1 MNKFKNG
8 LKKILSYIAARRLL
22 RYSIIVVVVI
32 ILLPTGVILTN
43 KYFNN
48 KVNNIE
54 DTKEESLNIND
65 SDKIKDNSITKG
77 IIETD
82 VVADKTYSKHT
93 LSDGFSTLS
102 EDDYNSSSNT
112 DKNNITN
119 STSNNISQS
128 IDKSSLTG
136 IDLEILEG
144 YEFNPKKDLKLQATD
159 KDGRNISDSII
170 IEKNNVNT
178 TIPGSYIVKASVKL
192 SNGQYKEREFNVI
205 VKETTLEVSLKSF
218 KSIKVNIKKG
228 EKIGATRVIPL
239 IIDEKKILEAE
250 KIIKE
255 KIISVEEIKPKKAV
269 LITTGNEVY
278 KGRIKDAFLPV
289 MKEKLEYYGSEIV
302 KQIILP
308 DNKEMITENILK
320 AIEEDKVDMIICTG
334 GMSVDPD
341 DVTPSAIK
349 DCNGEIVTYGAP
361 VLPGAMFLLAYYK
374 NIPILGV
381 PSCAM
386 YSKRTIFD
394 LVLPRIL
401 ADEKLSFEDIARF
414 GNGGMCLNC
423 EICSFPHCSFGK

>member
-1 MNKFKNG
+1 MKQIRIEDSVG
-8 LKKILSYIAARRLL
+8 CILSHDVTKIVPGEFKGMLFKKGHVIREEDIPKLLDIGKEHIYVWEPKKGQLHENDAAIRVKDLVLGQGCYISEEIKEGKIDFFANTQGIVKINKDLL
-22 RYSIIVVVVI
+22 LKLNLLGEIIVSTI
-32 ILLPTGVILTN
+32 H
-43 KYFNN
+43 NN
-48 KVNNIE
+48 TPV
-54 DTKEESLNIND
+54 
-65 SDKIKDNSITKG
+65 
-77 IIETD
+77 
-82 VVADKTYSKHT
+82 
-93 LSDGFSTLS
+93 
-102 EDDYNSSSNT
+102 
-112 DKNNITN
+112 
-119 STSNNISQS
+119 
-128 IDKSSLTG
+128 
-136 IDLEILEG
+136 
-144 YEFNPKKDLKLQATD
+144 
-159 KDGRNISDSII
+159 
-170 IEKNNVNT
+170 
-178 TIPGSYIVKASVKL
+178 
-192 SNGQYKEREFNVI
+192 
-205 VKETTLEVSLKSF
+205 
-218 KSIKVNIKKG
+218 KKG

-320 AIEEDKVDMIICTG
+320 VIEEDKVDMIICTG

>member
-1 MNKFKNG
+1 MKQIRIEDSVG
-8 LKKILSYIAARRLL
+8 CILSHDVTKIVPGEFKGRLFKKGHVIREEDIPKLLDIGKEHIYVWEPKKGQLHENDAAIRVKDLVLGQGCYISEEIKEGKIDFFANTQGIVKINKDLL
-22 RYSIIVVVVI
+22 LKLNLLGEIIVSTI
-32 ILLPTGVILTN
+32 H
-43 KYFNN
+43 NN
-48 KVNNIE
+48 TPV
-54 DTKEESLNIND
+54 
-65 SDKIKDNSITKG
+65 
-77 IIETD
+77 
-82 VVADKTYSKHT
+82 
-93 LSDGFSTLS
+93 
-102 EDDYNSSSNT
+102 
-112 DKNNITN
+112 
-119 STSNNISQS
+119 
-128 IDKSSLTG
+128 
-136 IDLEILEG
+136 
-144 YEFNPKKDLKLQATD
+144 
-159 KDGRNISDSII
+159 
-170 IEKNNVNT
+170 
-178 TIPGSYIVKASVKL
+178 
-192 SNGQYKEREFNVI
+192 
-205 VKETTLEVSLKSF
+205 
-218 KSIKVNIKKG
+218 KKG

-423 EICSFPHCSFGK
+423 EICSFPHCSFGN

>member
-1 MNKFKNG
+1 MKQIRIEDSVG
-8 LKKILSYIAARRLL
+8 CILSHDVTKIVPGEFKGRLFKKGHVIREEDIPKLLDIGKEHIYVWEPKKGQLHENDAAIRVKDLVLGQGCYISEEIKEGKIYFFANNQGIVKINKDLL
-22 RYSIIVVVVI
+22 LKLNLLGEIIVSTI
-32 ILLPTGVILTN
+32 H
-43 KYFNN
+43 NN
-48 KVNNIE
+48 TPV
-54 DTKEESLNIND
+54 
-65 SDKIKDNSITKG
+65 
-77 IIETD
+77 
-82 VVADKTYSKHT
+82 
-93 LSDGFSTLS
+93 
-102 EDDYNSSSNT
+102 
-112 DKNNITN
+112 
-119 STSNNISQS
+119 
-128 IDKSSLTG
+128 
-136 IDLEILEG
+136 
-144 YEFNPKKDLKLQATD
+144 
-159 KDGRNISDSII
+159 
-170 IEKNNVNT
+170 
-178 TIPGSYIVKASVKL
+178 
-192 SNGQYKEREFNVI
+192 
-205 VKETTLEVSLKSF
+205 
-218 KSIKVNIKKG
+218 KKG

>member
-1 MNKFKNG
+1 MKQIRIEDSVG
-8 LKKILSYIAARRLL
+8 CILSHDVTKIVPGEFKGRLFKKGHVIREEDIPKLLDIGKEHIYVWEPKKGQLHENDAAIRVKDLVLGQGCYISEEIKEGKIDFFANTQGIVKINKDLL
-22 RYSIIVVVVI
+22 LKLNLLGEIIVSTI
-32 ILLPTGVILTN
+32 H
-43 KYFNN
+43 NN
-48 KVNNIE
+48 TPV
-54 DTKEESLNIND
+54 
-65 SDKIKDNSITKG
+65 
-77 IIETD
+77 
-82 VVADKTYSKHT
+82 
-93 LSDGFSTLS
+93 
-102 EDDYNSSSNT
+102 
-112 DKNNITN
+112 
-119 STSNNISQS
+119 
-128 IDKSSLTG
+128 
-136 IDLEILEG
+136 
-144 YEFNPKKDLKLQATD
+144 
-159 KDGRNISDSII
+159 
-170 IEKNNVNT
+170 
-178 TIPGSYIVKASVKL
+178 
-192 SNGQYKEREFNVI
+192 
-205 VKETTLEVSLKSF
+205 
-218 KSIKVNIKKG
+218 KKG

-289 MKEKLEYYGSEIV
+289 MKEKLGYYGSEIV

>member
-1 MNKFKNG
+1 MKQIRIEDSVG
-8 LKKILSYIAARRLL
+8 CILSHDVTKIVPGEFKGRLFKKGHVIREEDIPKLLDIGKEHIYVWEPKKGQLHENDAAIRVKDLVLGQGCYISEEIKEGKVDFFADRNGVLKIDKEKL
-22 RYSIIVVVVI
+22 FKLNSLGEIIV
-32 ILLPTGVILTN
+32 
-43 KYFNN
+43 
-48 KVNNIE
+48 
-54 DTKEESLNIND
+54 
-65 SDKIKDNSITKG
+65 
-77 IIETD
+77 
-82 VVADKTYSKHT
+82 
-93 LSDGFSTLS
+93 STLH
-102 EDDYNSSSNT
+102 NNT
-112 DKNNITN
+112 PI
-119 STSNNISQS
+119 
-128 IDKSSLTG
+128 
-136 IDLEILEG
+136 
-144 YEFNPKKDLKLQATD
+144 
-159 KDGRNISDSII
+159 R
-170 IEKNNVNT
+170 
-178 TIPGSYIVKASVKL
+178 
-192 SNGQYKEREFNVI
+192 
-205 VKETTLEVSLKSF
+205 
-218 KSIKVNIKKG
+218 KG

-239 IIDEKKILEAE
+239 IIDENKIIEAE
-250 KIIKE
+250 ELIKE
-255 KIISVEEIKPKKAV
+255 KIIRVDEIKTKRCAV
-269 LITTGNEVY
+269 ITTGNEVY

-289 MKEKLEYYGSEIV
+289 MKEKLEHYGSEIV

-320 AIEEDKVDMIICTG
+320 VIEEDKVDMIICTG

>member
-1 MNKFKNG
+1 MKQIRIEDSIG
-8 LKKILSYIAARRLL
+8 CILSHDVTKIVPGEFKGRLFKKGHVIKEEDIEKLLDIGKEHIYVWEPKEGQLHENDAAKRIKDLVLGKGCCISEEIKEGKIDFFANTQGIVKINKELL
-22 RYSIIVVVVI
+22 LKLNLLGEIIVSTI
-32 ILLPTGVILTN
+32 H
-43 KYFNN
+43 NN
-48 KVNNIE
+48 TPV
-54 DTKEESLNIND
+54 
-65 SDKIKDNSITKG
+65 
-77 IIETD
+77 
-82 VVADKTYSKHT
+82 
-93 LSDGFSTLS
+93 
-102 EDDYNSSSNT
+102 
-112 DKNNITN
+112 
-119 STSNNISQS
+119 
-128 IDKSSLTG
+128 
-136 IDLEILEG
+136 
-144 YEFNPKKDLKLQATD
+144 
-159 KDGRNISDSII
+159 
-170 IEKNNVNT
+170 
-178 TIPGSYIVKASVKL
+178 
-192 SNGQYKEREFNVI
+192 
-205 VKETTLEVSLKSF
+205 
-218 KSIKVNIKKG
+218 KKG
-228 EKIGATRVIPL
+228 EKIGSTRVIPL
-239 IIDEKKILEAE
+239 IIDEKKIIEAE
-250 KIIKE
+250 NIINE

-289 MKEKLEYYGSEIV
+289 MKEKLEYYGSEII
-302 KQIILP
+302 KQVILP

-320 AIEEDKVDMIICTG
+320 AIEEDKVDMVICTG

-401 ADEKLSFEDIARF
+401 ADEKLSFEDISSY

>member
-1 MNKFKNG
+1 MKQIRIEDSVG
-8 LKKILSYIAARRLL
+8 CILSHDVTKIVPGEFKGRLFKKGHVIREEDIPKLLDIGKEHIYVWEPKKGQLHENDAAIRVKDLVLGQGCYISEEIKEGKIDFFANTQGIVKINKDLL
-22 RYSIIVVVVI
+22 LKLNLLGEIIVSTI
-32 ILLPTGVILTN
+32 H
-43 KYFNN
+43 NN
-48 KVNNIE
+48 TPV
-54 DTKEESLNIND
+54 
-65 SDKIKDNSITKG
+65 
-77 IIETD
+77 
-82 VVADKTYSKHT
+82 
-93 LSDGFSTLS
+93 
-102 EDDYNSSSNT
+102 
-112 DKNNITN
+112 
-119 STSNNISQS
+119 
-128 IDKSSLTG
+128 
-136 IDLEILEG
+136 
-144 YEFNPKKDLKLQATD
+144 
-159 KDGRNISDSII
+159 
-170 IEKNNVNT
+170 
-178 TIPGSYIVKASVKL
+178 
-192 SNGQYKEREFNVI
+192 
-205 VKETTLEVSLKSF
+205 
-218 KSIKVNIKKG
+218 KKG

-423 EICSFPHCSFGK
+423 EICSFQHCSFGK

>member
-1 MNKFKNG
+1 MKQIRIEDSVG
-8 LKKILSYIAARRLL
+8 CILSHDVTKIVPGEFKGRLFKKGHVIREEDIPKLLDIGKEHIYVWEPKKGQLHENDAAIRVKDLVLGQGCYISEEIKEGKIDFFANTQGIVKINKDLL
-22 RYSIIVVVVI
+22 LKLNLLGEIIVSTI
-32 ILLPTGVILTN
+32 H
-43 KYFNN
+43 NN
-48 KVNNIE
+48 TPV
-54 DTKEESLNIND
+54 
-65 SDKIKDNSITKG
+65 
-77 IIETD
+77 
-82 VVADKTYSKHT
+82 
-93 LSDGFSTLS
+93 
-102 EDDYNSSSNT
+102 
-112 DKNNITN
+112 
-119 STSNNISQS
+119 
-128 IDKSSLTG
+128 
-136 IDLEILEG
+136 
-144 YEFNPKKDLKLQATD
+144 
-159 KDGRNISDSII
+159 
-170 IEKNNVNT
+170 
-178 TIPGSYIVKASVKL
+178 
-192 SNGQYKEREFNVI
+192 
-205 VKETTLEVSLKSF
+205 
-218 KSIKVNIKKG
+218 KKG

-302 KQIILP
+302 KQVILP

-341 DVTPSAIK
+341 DVTPSAIN

>member
-1 MNKFKNG
+1 MKQIRIEDSVG
-8 LKKILSYIAARRLL
+8 CILSHDVTKIVPGEFKGRLFKKGHVIREEDIPKLLDIGKEHIYVWKPKKGQLHENDAAIRVKDLVLGQGCYISEEIKEGKIDFFANTQGIVKINKDLL
-22 RYSIIVVVVI
+22 LKLNLLGEIIVSTI
-32 ILLPTGVILTN
+32 H
-43 KYFNN
+43 NN
-48 KVNNIE
+48 TPV
-54 DTKEESLNIND
+54 
-65 SDKIKDNSITKG
+65 
-77 IIETD
+77 
-82 VVADKTYSKHT
+82 
-93 LSDGFSTLS
+93 
-102 EDDYNSSSNT
+102 
-112 DKNNITN
+112 
-119 STSNNISQS
+119 
-128 IDKSSLTG
+128 
-136 IDLEILEG
+136 
-144 YEFNPKKDLKLQATD
+144 
-159 KDGRNISDSII
+159 
-170 IEKNNVNT
+170 
-178 TIPGSYIVKASVKL
+178 
-192 SNGQYKEREFNVI
+192 
-205 VKETTLEVSLKSF
+205 
-218 KSIKVNIKKG
+218 KKG

-269 LITTGNEVY
+269 LITTGNDVY

-289 MKEKLEYYGSEIV
+289 MKEKLEHYGSEIV

>member
-1 MNKFKNG
+1 MKQIRIEDSVG
-8 LKKILSYIAARRLL
+8 CILSHDVTKIVPGEFKGRLFKKGHVIREEDIPKLLDIGKEHIYVWEPKKGQLHENDAAIRVKDLVLGQGCYISEEIKEGKIDFFANTQGIVKINKDLLLKLNLL
-22 RYSIIVVVVI
+22 REIIVSTI
-32 ILLPTGVILTN
+32 H
-43 KYFNN
+43 NN
-48 KVNNIE
+48 TPV
-54 DTKEESLNIND
+54 
-65 SDKIKDNSITKG
+65 
-77 IIETD
+77 
-82 VVADKTYSKHT
+82 
-93 LSDGFSTLS
+93 
-102 EDDYNSSSNT
+102 
-112 DKNNITN
+112 
-119 STSNNISQS
+119 
-128 IDKSSLTG
+128 
-136 IDLEILEG
+136 
-144 YEFNPKKDLKLQATD
+144 
-159 KDGRNISDSII
+159 
-170 IEKNNVNT
+170 
-178 TIPGSYIVKASVKL
+178 
-192 SNGQYKEREFNVI
+192 
-205 VKETTLEVSLKSF
+205 
-218 KSIKVNIKKG
+218 KKG

-302 KQIILP
+302 KQVILP

>member
-1 MNKFKNG
+1 MKQIKIEDSIGCILSHDVTKIVPGKFKGRLFKKGHVIKEEDIEKLLDIGKEHIYVWEPKEGQLHENDAAKRIKDLVLG
-8 LKKILSYIAARRLL
+8 KGCYISEEIKEGKIDFFANTQGIVKINKELLLKLNLL
-22 RYSIIVVVVI
+22 GEIIVSTI
-32 ILLPTGVILTN
+32 H
-43 KYFNN
+43 NN
-48 KVNNIE
+48 TPV
-54 DTKEESLNIND
+54 
-65 SDKIKDNSITKG
+65 
-77 IIETD
+77 
-82 VVADKTYSKHT
+82 
-93 LSDGFSTLS
+93 
-102 EDDYNSSSNT
+102 
-112 DKNNITN
+112 
-119 STSNNISQS
+119 
-128 IDKSSLTG
+128 
-136 IDLEILEG
+136 
-144 YEFNPKKDLKLQATD
+144 
-159 KDGRNISDSII
+159 
-170 IEKNNVNT
+170 
-178 TIPGSYIVKASVKL
+178 
-192 SNGQYKEREFNVI
+192 
-205 VKETTLEVSLKSF
+205 
-218 KSIKVNIKKG
+218 KKG

-239 IIDEKKILEAE
+239 IIDEKKIIEAE
-250 KIIKE
+250 NIINE

-289 MKEKLEYYGSEIV
+289 MKEKLGYYGSEII
-302 KQIILP
+302 KQVILP

-320 AIEEDKVDMIICTG
+320 AIEEDKVDMVICTG

-394 LVLPRIL
+394 LVLPRVL
-401 ADEKLSFEDIARF
+401 VDEKLSFEDIAKY

>member
-1 MNKFKNG
+1 MKQIRIEDSVG
-8 LKKILSYIAARRLL
+8 CILSHDVTKIVPGEFKGRLFKKGHVIREEDIPKLLDIGKEHIYVWEPKKGQLHENDAAIRVKDLVLGQGCYISEEIKEGKIDFFANTQGIVKINKDLL
-22 RYSIIVVVVI
+22 LKLNLLGEIIVSTI
-32 ILLPTGVILTN
+32 H
-43 KYFNN
+43 NN
-48 KVNNIE
+48 TPV
-54 DTKEESLNIND
+54 
-65 SDKIKDNSITKG
+65 
-77 IIETD
+77 
-82 VVADKTYSKHT
+82 
-93 LSDGFSTLS
+93 
-102 EDDYNSSSNT
+102 
-112 DKNNITN
+112 
-119 STSNNISQS
+119 
-128 IDKSSLTG
+128 
-136 IDLEILEG
+136 
-144 YEFNPKKDLKLQATD
+144 
-159 KDGRNISDSII
+159 
-170 IEKNNVNT
+170 
-178 TIPGSYIVKASVKL
+178 
-192 SNGQYKEREFNVI
+192 
-205 VKETTLEVSLKSF
+205 
-218 KSIKVNIKKG
+218 KKG

-302 KQIILP
+302 KQVILP

-401 ADEKLSFEDIARF
+401 VDEKLSFEDIARF

>member
-1 MNKFKNG
+1 MKQIRIEDSVG
-8 LKKILSYIAARRLL
+8 CILSHDVTKIVPGEFKGRLFKKGHVIREEDIPKLLDIGKEHIYVWEPKKGQLHENDAAIRVKDLVLGQGCYISEEIKEGKIDFFANTQGIVKINKDLL
-22 RYSIIVVVVI
+22 LKLNLLGEIIVSTI
-32 ILLPTGVILTN
+32 H
-43 KYFNN
+43 NN
-48 KVNNIE
+48 TPV
-54 DTKEESLNIND
+54 
-65 SDKIKDNSITKG
+65 
-77 IIETD
+77 
-82 VVADKTYSKHT
+82 
-93 LSDGFSTLS
+93 
-102 EDDYNSSSNT
+102 
-112 DKNNITN
+112 
-119 STSNNISQS
+119 
-128 IDKSSLTG
+128 
-136 IDLEILEG
+136 
-144 YEFNPKKDLKLQATD
+144 
-159 KDGRNISDSII
+159 
-170 IEKNNVNT
+170 
-178 TIPGSYIVKASVKL
+178 
-192 SNGQYKEREFNVI
+192 
-205 VKETTLEVSLKSF
+205 
-218 KSIKVNIKKG
+218 KKG

-414 GNGGMCLNC
+414 GNGGMCLN
-423 EICSFPHCSFGK
+423 

>member
-1 MNKFKNG
+1 MKQIRIEDSVG
-8 LKKILSYIAARRLL
+8 CILSHDVTKIVPGEFKGRLFKKGHVIREEDIPKLLDIGKEHIYVWEPKKGQLHENDAAIRVKDLVLGQGCYISEEIKEGKIDFFANTQGIVKINKDLL
-22 RYSIIVVVVI
+22 LKLNLLGEIIVSTI
-32 ILLPTGVILTN
+32 H
-43 KYFNN
+43 NN
-48 KVNNIE
+48 TPV
-54 DTKEESLNIND
+54 
-65 SDKIKDNSITKG
+65 
-77 IIETD
+77 
-82 VVADKTYSKHT
+82 
-93 LSDGFSTLS
+93 
-102 EDDYNSSSNT
+102 
-112 DKNNITN
+112 
-119 STSNNISQS
+119 
-128 IDKSSLTG
+128 
-136 IDLEILEG
+136 
-144 YEFNPKKDLKLQATD
+144 
-159 KDGRNISDSII
+159 
-170 IEKNNVNT
+170 
-178 TIPGSYIVKASVKL
+178 
-192 SNGQYKEREFNVI
+192 
-205 VKETTLEVSLKSF
+205 
-218 KSIKVNIKKG
+218 KKG

-341 DVTPSAIK
+341 DVTPSAIN

-401 ADEKLSFEDIARF
+401 ADEKLSFEDIAIF